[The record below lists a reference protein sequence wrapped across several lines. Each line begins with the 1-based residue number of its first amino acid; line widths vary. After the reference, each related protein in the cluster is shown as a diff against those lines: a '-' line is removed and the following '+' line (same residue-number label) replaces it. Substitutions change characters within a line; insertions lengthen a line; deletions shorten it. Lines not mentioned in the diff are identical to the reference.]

1 VSVPTGEA
9 SSGEAREPI
18 VSVRDLEVTAG
29 NGDHILNSVSLDL
42 LPGQSIGLVGESGS
56 GKTALAH
63 ALLGFARPGLRISGG
78 SVRVRGS
85 ELVGR
90 GERELREL
98 RGRVIS
104 YVPQDPPT
112 ALNPSIRVANQV
124 REILRAHA
132 PERESDEVVL
142 DVFRRV
148 ELPTDHAFLRRYPH
162 QLSGGQ
168 QQRLALA
175 LAIACEPPV
184 IVLDEPTT
192 GLDVIT
198 QATILEEVRRL
209 QRELGVALVYV
220 THDMAAVASVVDRI
234 AVMYAGDII
243 EEGAVAGVVTRP
255 FHPYSRGLVSS
266 VPDPRTARRLTGI
279 PGVAVSPGEVG
290 DACAFAPRCELKIAA
305 CDEARPPLLVVGN
318 ERSVRCIRWELTP
331 APSFVPRAVVA
342 DGPTATPLLSVAN
355 LRAVYGGRIAT
366 VVAVDDVSFDVASG
380 ECVALVGQS
389 GSGKTTVAR
398 CVVGL
403 HAPAAGAIRLD
414 GEELAHKAG
423 TRSRQQR
430 RRIQIVFQNPFE
442 SLNPRQSVAEAVSWP
457 ALTLGGMGKKE
468 ARAQVHVLLERVRL
482 PARMARRFPGELSGG
497 ERQRVAIAR
506 ALAARPD
513 LLVCDEVTSALD
525 VSVQAATLDLL
536 AELRRELG
544 LAMLFITHD
553 LGVVAAVADRVL
565 VLDRGVV
572 CEHGRTADILATPG
586 ADYTRRLVEA
596 APTLAIAEQAA
607 PTPRG

>member
-1 VSVPTGEA
+1 VT
-9 SSGEAREPI
+9 EPI

-63 ALLGFARPGLRISGG
+63 ALLGFARPGLHLSAG
-78 SVRVRGS
+78 SVRVRGT

-90 GERELREL
+90 SERELREL

-112 ALNPSIRVANQV
+112 SLNPSIRVANQV

-132 PERESDEVVL
+132 PERESDEHIL

-148 ELPTDHAFLRRYPH
+148 ELPVDEAFLRRYPH

-198 QATILEEVRRL
+198 QATILDEVRRL

-234 AVMYAGDII
+234 AVMYAGEII
-243 EEGAVAGVVTRP
+243 EEGDVTGVVTRP
-255 FHPYSRGLVSS
+255 HHPYSRGLVSS

-290 DACAFAPRCELKIAA
+290 DACAFAPRCELKVPA
-305 CDEARPPLLVVGN
+305 CVETRPPLINVGG

-331 APSFVPRAVVA
+331 APSFVPRDAVPDA
-342 DGPTATPLLSVAN
+342 ATATPLLSVTN

-403 HAPAAGAIRLD
+403 HSPDAGSIRLD
-414 GEELAHKAG
+414 GADLAAKAG
-423 TRSRQQR
+423 ARSRQER

-457 ALTLGGMGKKE
+457 GQTLGGMSKKD
-468 ARAQVHVLLERVRL
+468 ARAQVDVLLERVRL
-482 PARMARRFPGELSGG
+482 PVRMARRFPGELSGG
-497 ERQRVAIAR
+497 ERQRIAVAR

-572 CEHGRTADILATPG
+572 CEQGRTGEILATPK

-596 APTLAIAEQAA
+596 APTLASAEQEGPQPVFDA
-607 PTPRG
+607 

>member
-1 VSVPTGEA
+1 VI
-9 SSGEAREPI
+9 EPI

-63 ALLGFARPGLRISGG
+63 ALLGFARPGLHLSGG
-78 SVRVRGS
+78 SVRVRGT

-90 GERELREL
+90 SERELREL

-104 YVPQDPPT
+104 YVPQDPAT
-112 ALNPSIRVANQV
+112 SLNPSIRVINQV

-132 PERESDEVVL
+132 PERESDQHIL

-148 ELPTDHAFLRRYPH
+148 ELPVDEAFLRRYPH

-243 EEGAVAGVVTRP
+243 EEGAVAGVVSRP
-255 FHPYSRGLVSS
+255 HHPYTRGLVSS
-266 VPDPRTARRLTGI
+266 VPDPRTARTLTGI
-279 PGVAVSPGEVG
+279 PGVAVAPGEVG
-290 DACAFAPRCELKIAA
+290 DTCAFAPRCELKIPA
-305 CDEARPPLLVVGN
+305 CEESRPPLYAVGN
-318 ERSVRCIRWELTP
+318 DRSVRCIRWELTP
-331 APSFVPRAVVA
+331 APSFVPRAIVPEA
-342 DGPTATPLLSVAN
+342 AAATPLLAVTN

-403 HAPAAGAIRLD
+403 HAPAAGSIRLD
-414 GEELAHKAG
+414 GADLAHKAG
-423 TRSRQQR
+423 ARSRVER

-457 ALTLGGMGKKE
+457 AQTLGGMGKKD
-468 ARAQVHVLLERVRL
+468 ARAQVDVLLERVRL

-497 ERQRVAIAR
+497 ERQRVAVAR

-572 CEHGRTADILATPG
+572 CEHGRTNDILATPE
-586 ADYTRRLVEA
+586 AEYTRRLVDA
-596 APTLAIAEQAA
+596 APTLATAEQAGPEVA
-607 PTPRG
+607 GTLPV

>member
-1 VSVPTGEA
+1 LS
-9 SSGEAREPI
+9 EPI
-18 VSVRDLEVTAG
+18 VSVRDLEVTTG
-29 NGDHILNSVSLDL
+29 RGDHILNSVSLVL
-42 LPGQSIGLVGESGS
+42 HPGQSIGLVGESGS

-78 SVRVRGS
+78 SVRVQGT

-90 GERELREL
+90 SERDLRSL

-112 ALNPSIRVANQV
+112 SLNPSIRVANQV
-124 REILRAHA
+124 REMLRAHA
-132 PERESDEVVL
+132 RDSENDEL
-142 DVFRRV
+142 IADVFRRV
-148 ELPTDHAFLRRYPH
+148 ELPTDRAFLRRFPH

-175 LAIACEPPV
+175 MAIACKPPV

-209 QRELGVALVYV
+209 QRDLGVALVYV

-243 EEGAVAGVVTRP
+243 EEGAVSGIVGRP
-255 FHPYSRGLVSS
+255 LHPYSRGLVSS

-279 PGVAVSPGEVG
+279 PGVAAAPQEVG
-290 DACAFAPRCELKIAA
+290 DACAFAPRCELQIAA
-305 CDEARPPLLVVGN
+305 CIETKPPLVAIDGG
-318 ERSVRCIRWELTP
+318 RSVRCIRWELTLP
-331 APSFVPRAVVA
+331 PSFVPREIVA
-342 DGPTATPLLSVAN
+342 EPAAATPLLSVTN

-366 VVAVDDVSFDVASG
+366 VVAVDDVSFDVSSG

-403 HAPAAGAIRLD
+403 HPPAAGSIRLD
-414 GEELAHKAG
+414 GAPLAERASA
-423 TRSRQQR
+423 RSRQAR

-442 SLNPRQSVAEAVSWP
+442 SLNPRQSVADAISWP
-457 ALTLGGMGKKE
+457 AQTLAGVEKRA
-468 ARAQVHVLLERVRL
+468 AREQVDRLLERVRL
-482 PARMARRFPGELSGG
+482 PARMARRYPSELSGG
-497 ERQRVAIAR
+497 ERQRVAVAR

-536 AELRRELG
+536 AELRRDLG

-565 VLDRGVV
+565 VLDRGIV
-572 CEHGRTADILATPG
+572 CEHGRTNEILATPE
-586 ADYTRRLVEA
+586 ADYTRRLVDA
-596 APTLAIAEQAA
+596 APTLASAEQAGPQPEQIGA
-607 PTPRG
+607 S

>member
-1 VSVPTGEA
+1 LS
-9 SSGEAREPI
+9 EPI
-18 VSVRDLEVTAG
+18 VSVRDLEVTTG
-29 NGDHILNSVSLDL
+29 NGDHILNSVSLEL
-42 LPGQSIGLVGESGS
+42 HAGRSIGLVGESGS

-78 SVRVRGS
+78 SVRVQGT

-90 GERELREL
+90 SERELRSL

-112 ALNPSIRVANQV
+112 SLNPSIRVANQV
-124 REILRAHA
+124 REMLRAHA
-132 PERESDEVVL
+132 RDSENDEL
-142 DVFRRV
+142 IADVFRRV
-148 ELPTDHAFLRRYPH
+148 ELPTDSAFLRRYPH

-175 LAIACEPPV
+175 MAIACKPPV

-209 QRELGVALVYV
+209 QRELGAALVYV

-243 EEGAVAGVVTRP
+243 EEGAVASIVGRP
-255 FHPYSRGLVSS
+255 LHPYSRGLVSS
-266 VPDPRTARRLTGI
+266 VPDPRQARRLTGI
-279 PGVAVSPGEVG
+279 PGVAASPQEVG
-290 DACAFAPRCELKIAA
+290 DACAFAPRCELQIPA
-305 CDEARPPLLVVGN
+305 CSETKPSLLEVEGG
-318 ERSVRCIRWELTP
+318 RSVRCIRWELTP
-331 APSFVPRAVVA
+331 PPSFMPRAIVSEPA
-342 DGPTATPLLSVAN
+342 AATPLFSVSN

-366 VVAVDDVSFDVASG
+366 VVAVDDVSFAVSSG

-403 HAPAAGAIRLD
+403 HPPAAGAIRLD
-414 GEELAHKAG
+414 GVQLAARAG
-423 TRSRQQR
+423 ARSRQQR

-457 ALTLGGMGKKE
+457 AQTLGGLGKQE
-468 ARAQVHVLLERVRL
+468 AREQVDRLLERVRL

-497 ERQRVAIAR
+497 ERQRVAVAR

-536 AELRRELG
+536 AELRRDLG

-565 VLDRGVV
+565 VLDRGIV
-572 CEHGRTADILATPG
+572 CEHGRTNEILATPE
-586 ADYTRRLVEA
+586 ADYTRRLVDA
-596 APTLAIAEQAA
+596 APTLATAEQAGPQPEQIGA
-607 PTPRG
+607 S

>member
-1 VSVPTGEA
+1 MTD
-9 SSGEAREPI
+9 PI

-29 NGDHILNSVSLDL
+29 NGDRILNAVSLEL
-42 LPGQSIGLVGESGS
+42 RRGQSIGLVGESGS
-56 GKTALAH
+56 GKTTLAQ
-63 ALLGFARPGLRISGG
+63 ALLGYARPGLRLSGG
-78 SVRVRGS
+78 SVRVQGT
-85 ELVGR
+85 EFLGR
-90 GERELREL
+90 REGELREL

-112 ALNPSIRVANQV
+112 SLNPSIRVANQV
-124 REILRAHA
+124 REILLAHS
-132 PERESDEVVL
+132 PELNNDEHIL

-148 ELPTDHAFLRRYPH
+148 ELPTDAQFLRRYPH

-234 AVMYAGDII
+234 AVMYAGEII
-243 EEGAVAGVVTRP
+243 EEGDVAGVVTYP
-255 FHPYSRGLVSS
+255 YHPYSRGLVSS

-290 DACAFAPRCELKIAA
+290 NACAFASRCELKIPA
-305 CDEARPPLLVVGN
+305 CAEARPPLITVGKD
-318 ERSVRCIRWELTP
+318 RRVRCIRWELTP
-331 APSFVPRAVVA
+331 APTFVPRDVVPEAETAV
-342 DGPTATPLLSVAN
+342 PLLSVAN
-355 LRAVYGGRIAT
+355 LRAVYGGRTAT
-366 VVAVDDVSFDVASG
+366 VVAVDDVSFSVTSG

-403 HAPAAGAIRLD
+403 HSPAAGSIRLE
-414 GEELAHKAG
+414 GAELAAKAG
-423 TRSRQQR
+423 ARSRQER

-457 ALTLGGMGKKE
+457 GQTLGGMSRKD
-468 ARAQVHVLLERVRL
+468 ARAQVDVLLDRVRL
-482 PARMARRFPGELSGG
+482 PLRLARRFPSELSGG
-497 ERQRVAIAR
+497 ERQRIAVAR

-572 CEHGRTADILATPG
+572 CEHGRTGEILATPR
-586 ADYTRRLVEA
+586 AEYTRKLVEA
-596 APTLAIAEQAA
+596 APHASTRRAGRSATSIRWVNLEIR
-607 PTPRG
+607 PCS

>member
-1 VSVPTGEA
+1 VSD
-9 SSGEAREPI
+9 PI

-29 NGDHILNSVSLDL
+29 NGDRILSSVSLDL
-42 LPGQSIGLVGESGS
+42 HPGQSIGLVGESGS
-56 GKTALAH
+56 GKTTLAQ
-63 ALLGFARPGLRISGG
+63 ALLGYARPGLHLSAG
-78 SVRVRGS
+78 SVRVQGAELLGRS
-85 ELVGR
+85 EGD
-90 GERELREL
+90 LRAL

-112 ALNPSIRVANQV
+112 SLNPSIRVVNQV
-124 REILRAHA
+124 REILLAHA
-132 PERESDEVVL
+132 PERNNDEHIF
-142 DVFRRV
+142 DVFERV
-148 ELPTDHAFLRRYPH
+148 ELPTDAQFLRRYPH

-209 QRELGVALVYV
+209 QRELDVALVYV

-243 EEGAVAGVVTRP
+243 EEGDVAGVVTRP
-255 FHPYSRGLVSS
+255 HHPYSRGLVSS
-266 VPDPRTARRLTGI
+266 VPDPRRARRLTGI
-279 PGVAVSPGEVG
+279 PGVAISPSEAG
-290 DACAFAPRCELKIAA
+290 DACAFAPRCELQMPA
-305 CDEARPPLLVVGN
+305 CVETRPPLLSVGG

-331 APSFVPRAVVA
+331 APSFVPRDAVPEA
-342 DGPTATPLLSVAN
+342 ATATPLLSVAN

-403 HAPAAGAIRLD
+403 HSPDAGSIRLD
-414 GEELAHKAG
+414 GADLAAKAG
-423 TRSRQQR
+423 ARSRVER

-457 ALTLGGMGKKE
+457 GQTLGGMSKKD
-468 ARAQVHVLLERVRL
+468 ARAQVDVLLERVRL
-482 PARMARRFPGELSGG
+482 PVRMARRFPGELSGG
-497 ERQRVAIAR
+497 ERQRVAVAR

-553 LGVVAAVADRVL
+553 LGVVAAVADCVL

-572 CEHGRTADILATPG
+572 CEQGRTGELLATPK
-586 ADYTRRLVEA
+586 ADYTRRLFEA
-596 APTLAIAEQAA
+596 APTLAGAVEEGSQ
-607 PTPRG
+607 TGSSSC

>member
-1 VSVPTGEA
+1 LS
-9 SSGEAREPI
+9 EPI
-18 VSVRDLEVTAG
+18 VSVRDLEVTTG
-29 NGDHILNSVSLDL
+29 HGDHILNSVSLEL
-42 LPGQSIGLVGESGS
+42 HPGQSIGLVGESGS

-78 SVRVRGS
+78 SVRVQGT

-90 GERELREL
+90 SERELRSL

-112 ALNPSIRVANQV
+112 SLNPSIRVANQV
-124 REILRAHA
+124 REMLRAHA
-132 PERESDEVVL
+132 RDSENDELIADVV
-142 DVFRRV
+142 RRV
-148 ELPTDHAFLRRYPH
+148 ELPTDSAFLHRYPH

-175 LAIACEPPV
+175 MAIACKPPV

-243 EEGAVAGVVTRP
+243 EEGAVSGIVGRP
-255 FHPYSRGLVSS
+255 LHPYSRGLVSS

-279 PGVAVSPGEVG
+279 PGVAAAPQEVG
-290 DACAFAPRCELKIAA
+290 DACAFAPRCELQITA
-305 CDEARPPLLVVGN
+305 CTEAKPPLLAIDGG
-318 ERSVRCIRWELTP
+318 RSVRCIRWELTP
-331 APSFVPRAVVA
+331 PPSFVPRELVA
-342 DGPTATPLLSVAN
+342 EPVASTPLLSVGN

-366 VVAVDDVSFDVASG
+366 VVAVDDVSFDVSSG

-403 HAPAAGAIRLD
+403 HPPAAGSIRLD
-414 GEELAHKAG
+414 GATLAARAG
-423 TRSRQQR
+423 ARSRQER

-442 SLNPRQSVAEAVSWP
+442 SLNPRQSVADAISWP
-457 ALTLGGMGKKE
+457 AQTLGGLEKKA
-468 ARAQVHVLLERVRL
+468 AREQVDRLLERVRL

-497 ERQRVAIAR
+497 ERQRVAVAR

-536 AELRRELG
+536 AELRRDLG

-572 CEHGRTADILATPG
+572 CEHGRTNEILATPE

-596 APTLAIAEQAA
+596 APTLAGAELAGPQPEQIGAS
-607 PTPRG
+607 

>member
-1 VSVPTGEA
+1 M
-9 SSGEAREPI
+9 SGLGEPI
-18 VSVRDLEVTAG
+18 VSVRDLEITAG

-42 LPGQSIGLVGESGS
+42 LPGQSIGIVGESGS

-63 ALLGFARPGLRISGG
+63 SLLGYARPGLQLSAG
-78 SVRVRGS
+78 SVRVQGT

-90 GERELREL
+90 SERDLRSL

-112 ALNPSIRVANQV
+112 SLNPSIRVANQV

-132 PERESDEVVL
+132 PERERDEVVL

-148 ELPTDHAFLRRYPH
+148 ELPSDEAFLRRYPH

-198 QATILEEVRRL
+198 QATILDEVRRL

-243 EEGAVAGVVTRP
+243 EEGDVAGVVTRP
-255 FHPYSRGLVSS
+255 LHPYSRGLVSS
-266 VPDPRTARRLTGI
+266 VPDPRKARRLTGI
-279 PGVAVSPGEVG
+279 PGVAVAPGEVG
-290 DACAFAPRCELKIAA
+290 DSCAFAPRCELKIPA
-305 CDEARPPLLVVGN
+305 CEEARPPLLGVGN
-318 ERSVRCIRWELTP
+318 DHSVRCIRWELTP
-331 APSFVPRAVVA
+331 APSFVPRAVV
-342 DGPTATPLLSVAN
+342 PETATATALLSVAN

-403 HAPAAGAIRLD
+403 HPPASGAIRLD
-414 GEELAHKAG
+414 GTELAHRAG
-423 TRSRQQR
+423 ARSRQER

-457 ALTLGGMGKKE
+457 GQTLGGMSKKD
-468 ARAQVHVLLERVRL
+468 ARAQVDVLLERVRL
-482 PARMARRFPGELSGG
+482 PARMARRFPAELSGG
-497 ERQRVAIAR
+497 ERQRVAVAR

-572 CEHGRTADILATPG
+572 CEHGRTGDILATPA
-586 ADYTRRLVEA
+586 ADYTRRLVDA
-596 APTLAIAEQAA
+596 APTLATAEPAGPQPLA
-607 PTPRG
+607 RG